1 MKVNL
6 QQTIDLKKVP
16 FKIEEMYKA
25 QAEKLI
31 LLSDLA
37 QTLDVLQPESF
48 ISQIDFIRQKLFAID
63 DAMAECSSLMTS
75 YKSAYEQISELEGA
89 PPTQA
94 QEPASELQE

>member
-6 QQTIDLKKVP
+6 QQTIDLKEVP
-16 FKIEEMYKA
+16 FKIEEMYKT

-37 QTLDVLQPESF
+37 QTLDVLEPENF
-48 ISQIDFIRQKLFAID
+48 ISQVDFIRQKLFTID

-75 YKSAYEQISELEGA
+75 YKSAYEQISALEE
-89 PPTQA
+89 PPSTQA
-94 QEPASELQE
+94 QDPAPELQK